1 MRAPL
6 SLPESKQTLLTELT
20 QGLEPDALNWLSGY
34 LAGIAAAARP
44 ERGSTAPAVAAVP
57 AAPAVRPLTV
67 LYGSQTGNA
76 QRAAKALAE
85 HLEKQGLPAR
95 LVRADRYA
103 TKELKDEQL
112 LYVVISTQGDG
123 DPPDDSLAFVEFLNS
138 RRAPKLPQL
147 KYAVLGLGDSSY
159 PSFCGTAQ
167 ALDARFAE
175 LGAQRLFDVGTADLD
190 VDTVATPWRD
200 RALEHA
206 QTVLGQPEVP
216 RASITPLRPKAARA
230 SRDNPFQAELLAS
243 QPITAP
249 GSTKDVLHL
258 EISLSGSQLSYQP
271 GDALGVWPT
280 QADALVDS
288 VIATLGLDGD
298 EIVEA
303 GGVSHPLR
311 EWLSHHREL
320 TRLTRPFLVAHAQL
334 SGSDALAQLLEDDA
348 REALKNT
355 LETRQLI
362 DVLKQHPAPWTA
374 QGLVQ
379 ALRPLTPRMYSIA
392 SSQASVEDEVH
403 LTLANVAYEHEGE
416 ARWGVASNYL
426 SSLEEGARLPIFIEE
441 NSRFR
446 LPADP
451 ARDVI
456 MIGPGTGV
464 APFRAFVQERAA
476 RSAPGRNWLFF
487 GNPHFHT
494 DFLYQTEWQGA
505 LADGTLHRLD
515 LAFSRDQE
523 EKIYVQ
529 DRLLERSAD
538 LYEWIQGGAH
548 VYVCGDATRMARDV
562 QQALLDIAR
571 KEGGLDESGARQW
584 LDDLSAQGRYLRDV
598 Y

>member
-1 MRAPL
+1 MLAPL
-6 SLPESKQTLLTELT
+6 SLPESKQTLLGELT

-34 LAGIAAAARP
+34 FAGIAAAARP
-44 ERGSTAPAVAAVP
+44 ERGVAPVVAAVP
-57 AAPAVRPLTV
+57 SAPAMRPLTI

-76 QRAAKALAE
+76 QRTAKALAE
-85 HLEKQGLPAR
+85 HLEKLGLPTR

-138 RRAPKLPQL
+138 RRAPRLPGL

-159 PSFCGTAQ
+159 PVFCGTAL
-167 ALDARFAE
+167 ALDARLAE
-175 LGAQRLFDVGTADLD
+175 LGAQRLFDAGTADLD
-190 VDTVATPWRD
+190 VETVATPWRD
-200 RALEHA
+200 KALEQA
-206 QTVLGQPEVP
+206 QTVLGQSEAP
-216 RASITPLRPKAARA
+216 RASITPLRPKATRI

-249 GSTKDVLHL
+249 GSIKDVLHL

-280 QADALVDS
+280 QAETLVDNVVS
-288 VIATLGLDGD
+288 TLGLDAN
-298 EIVEA
+298 EAVEV
-303 GGVSHPLR
+303 GGVSRPLR

-320 TRLTRPFLVAHAQL
+320 TRLTRPFLIAHAKL
-334 SGSDALAQLLEDDA
+334 SGSDELGRLLDDDA
-348 REALKNT
+348 RDALRHT

-362 DVLKQHPAPWTA
+362 DILRQYPAPWTA
-374 QGLVQ
+374 QGVVQ
-379 ALRPLTPRMYSIA
+379 ALRPLAPRMYSIA

-403 LTLANVAYEHEGE
+403 LTLANVAYDHEGE

-426 SSLEEGARLPIFIEE
+426 SQLDEGARLPIFIEE
-441 NSRFR
+441 NTRFR
-446 LPADP
+446 LPTDP
-451 ARDVI
+451 ARDII

-464 APFRAFVQERAA
+464 APFRAFVQDRAA
-476 RSAPGRNWLFF
+476 RAAPGRNWLFF
-487 GNPHFHT
+487 GNPYFHT

-505 LADGTLHRLD
+505 LADGSLHRLD

-529 DRLLERSAD
+529 DRLLEHGAD
-538 LYEWIQGGAH
+538 IYQWIQGGAH
-548 VYVCGDATRMARDV
+548 VYVCGDATRMAVDV
-562 QQALLDIAR
+562 QQTLLRIASR
-571 KEGGLDESGARQW
+571 EGGLDESGARQW
-584 LDDLSAQGRYLRDV
+584 LDDLAAQGRYARDV